1 MITKEDFAYFQK
13 NKKDAVLI
21 QHQLTCLKNKEI
33 PFSIQKPAT
42 LGHGIH
48 AFPLEQQKHYR
59 SFFDQHGSQINTMK
73 FVPASGLASRMFYFL
88 RDFLLNFDPDQDD
101 FEAYL
106 TDEVNQEFRYFV
118 QHIEDFPF
126 YDLIKNQI
134 EKEDR
139 KFTTDA
145 AFIHQFIQILLD
157 DAVLGMEGKAKALL
171 PLFSNSKA
179 AHDSA
184 FELQIKE
191 ALQLFSRRTKTKI
204 HFTIDADQLSHF
216 IALENKLS
224 EKIAKVDCERLQIEY
239 SFQDPKTDSVVLLSK
254 DRLLR
259 DDDNNLIFRKSG
271 HGALFNNIKRFD
283 TDLMFIKSIDS
294 VWPMDQQSM
303 VIQKAMGGLYLE
315 RFDQIKNLLEQLQEA
330 IATGIDETTAFIQN
344 CFHIDFSSK
353 LNGLNLDEQIQR
365 LMDFLNRPL
374 RVCGMITNEGKPG
387 GGPFW
392 IEQNGEIALQI
403 VESSELQAAQG
414 ALHDVLFFNP
424 VNMVCG
430 LKDFKG
436 DSWELEHY
444 KDSGRSII
452 SEKTQM
458 GKPIRTFELPGL
470 WNGSMGYWNS
480 IFVEIPTATFRSLK
494 TINDCLEQKKE

>member
-1 MITKEDFAYFQK
+1 MIS
-13 NKKDAVLI
+13 KKDFDYINKIKKDTALI
-21 QHQLTCLKNKEI
+21 QHQFISLKSKEA
-33 PFSIQKPAT
+33 PFRLQRPAL
-42 LGHGIH
+42 LGDGIH
-48 AFPLEQQKHYR
+48 EFPSEQQHRY
-59 SFFDQHGSQINTMK
+59 SSYFDQHRSHINAMK

-88 RDFLLNFDPDQDD
+88 RDFILKFDPDQDD
-101 FEAYL
+101 FETYL
-106 TDEVNQEFRYFV
+106 ADESNQEFCYFV
-118 QHIEDFPF
+118 QHIEKFSF
-126 YDLIKNQI
+126 YDLIKIQI
-134 EKEDR
+134 EKEGR
-139 KFTTDA
+139 KFTNNA
-145 AFIHQFIQILLD
+145 GFIHQFIQILLD
-157 DAVLGMEGKAKALL
+157 DEGLGMEGKAKALL

-191 ALQLFSRRTKTKI
+191 ALQLFSRRTKVKI
-204 HFTIDADQLSHF
+204 HFTIDADQLPHF

-224 EKIAKVDCERLQIEY
+224 EKIPKVDCERLQIEY
-239 SFQDPKTDSVVLLSK
+239 SFQDPKTDSIVLLSK

-259 DDDNNLIFRKSG
+259 DDDNNVIFRKSG
-271 HGALFNNIKRFD
+271 HGALFNNLKRFD
-283 TDLMFIKSIDS
+283 TDLVFIKTIDNIKSNDRES
-294 VWPMDQQSM
+294 VD
-303 VIQKAMGGLYLE
+303 IQKAMGGLYLE

-330 IATGIDETTAFIQN
+330 IATSIDETTAFIQN

-353 LNGLNLDEQIQR
+353 LNGLNLEEQIQR

-392 IEQNGEIALQI
+392 IEQNGETALQI

-436 DSWELEHY
+436 DSWELELY

-458 GKPIRTFELPGL
+458 GKPIKTFELPGL

-494 TINDCLEQKKE
+494 TINDCLEQKKD